1 MSTIEPI
8 AIAILAKAPIPGL
21 AKTRLI
27 PALGP
32 DGAALLQARLIART
46 LATACAAAT
55 GPVRLWGAPDET
67 HFHLLAQQFPVTLAR
82 QVEGDL
88 GARMHAALQ
97 HTCPA
102 LVIGTDCPALE
113 PTYLRAAAG
122 VLRDGADAV
131 IIPAEDGG
139 YVLIG
144 LRRPQPRLFADMQW
158 GMETVL
164 AQTRQRAAA
173 LGLAVRELAPLW
185 DVDVPDD
192 LERLRQAGLADL
204 VPRTV
209 VPTSP
214 WRGEVG
220 EPQSDEPGG
229 GELKITPPRR
239 LRRRPSPS
247 RGG

>member
-32 DGAALLQARLIART
+32 EGAALLQARLIART

-55 GPVRLWGAPDET
+55 GPVRLWASPDKT
-67 HFHLLAQQFPVTLAR
+67 HFRPLVQEFPIKLAR
-82 QVEGDL
+82 QVDGDL
-88 GARMHAALQ
+88 GARIHAALQ
-97 HTCPA
+97 DNCPA

-113 PTYLRAAAG
+113 PTHLRAAADA
-122 VLRDGADAV
+122 LRDGADAV

-158 GMETVL
+158 GAETVL
-164 AQTRQRAAA
+164 AQTRRRAAEIG
-173 LGLAVRELAPLW
+173 LGVRELAPLW
-185 DVDVPDD
+185 DVDVPED
-192 LERLRQAGLADL
+192 LDRMRRIGLTEL
-204 VPRTV
+204 VPSF
-209 VPTSP
+209 TSP
-214 WRGEVG
+214 
-220 EPQSDEPGG
+220 
-229 GELKITPPRR
+229 
-239 LRRRPSPS
+239 
-247 RGG
+247 